1 MIQIRT
7 IDRENIIYLVDRL
20 ETFEKDKAIKSG
32 LRAAVNVFRV
42 RGRSNL
48 RSRLLHHGKQTG
60 HLMNSFTTRV
70 KRNKLGAL
78 AGFDRPGGNHS
89 HLVDAGTKVRT
100 TTGKKSVRA
109 GVSRG
114 LMPANRFW
122 GDAKVSE
129 EKKAMD
135 ALYAG
140 IERAVQRI
148 NDRG

>member
-60 HLMNSFTTRV
+60 HLKIGRASCRERV
-70 KRNKLGAL
+70 CQY
-78 AGFDRPGGNHS
+78 
-89 HLVDAGTKVRT
+89 V
-100 TTGKKSVRA
+100 
-109 GVSRG
+109 
-114 LMPANRFW
+114 
-122 GDAKVSE
+122 
-129 EKKAMD
+129 
-135 ALYAG
+135 
-140 IERAVQRI
+140 
-148 NDRG
+148 

>member
-7 IDRENIIYLVDRL
+7 IDRENIIYLVDQL

-89 HLVDAGTKVRT
+89 HLVDAGTRART
-100 TTGKKSVRA
+100 TTGKKA
-109 GVSRG
+109 
-114 LMPANRFW
+114 
-122 GDAKVSE
+122 
-129 EKKAMD
+129 
-135 ALYAG
+135 
-140 IERAVQRI
+140 
-148 NDRG
+148 